1 MSSYRDI
8 NYAIRPAKNIE
19 RKMLSELF
27 QRLIFIDKLENY
39 RYIGFGSTYFSD
51 FEIFHRN
58 LNISKMISIEGNGTD
73 KLRFKFN
80 RAFSC
85 IDIKF
90 FQSDIILPRLKY
102 QEKDI
107 IWLDYDKQLKES
119 VFDDID
125 TIVSKVQSGSVI
137 LISINVEPPR
147 ITLCE
152 EERKDPKIRKEKII
166 EALEQLNISLGNKLN
181 IRHEISPRNKLSI
194 LKDWN
199 FAKKCRELID
209 NQIKYSLSFRE
220 IAEQQNLTYQQL
232 FNFHYDDDAKMLT
245 VGGIILDSETNEKVT
260 LCNFSDLYFFRNDE
274 NVFYIDPPN
283 LTYRE
288 IKYLN
293 KYMSLNDIS
302 KIPKDDADN
311 KIDKIVPMQD
321 IKKFQKIY
329 RYFPTFSESNL

>member
-90 FQSDIILPRLKY
+90 FQSDIILPKLKY

-107 IWLDYDKQLKES
+107 IWLDYDKALKES
-119 VFDDID
+119 IFNDID
-125 TIVSKVQSGSVI
+125 TVVSKVQPGSVI
-137 LISINVEPPR
+137 LISTNVETPR
-147 ITLCE
+147 FPLCE
-152 EERKDPKIRKEKII
+152 KEKKDPKIRKEKTIQG
-166 EALEQLNISLGNKLN
+166 LEQLNLSLGNKLN
-181 IRHEISPRNKLSI
+181 IKDEISPKNESSI
-194 LKDWN
+194 LKGWN

-209 NQIKYSLSFRE
+209 NQIKYSLSCRE
-220 IAEQQNLTYQQL
+220 IAEKRNLKYQQL
-232 FNFHYDDDAKMLT
+232 FNFHYDDDARMLT
-245 VGGIILDSETNEKVT
+245 VGGIILDSETNEKAT
-260 LCNFSDLYFFRNDE
+260 RCNFSDLHFFRDDE
-274 NVFYIDPPN
+274 RVYYIDPPN

-293 KYMSLNDIS
+293 KYMSLNNIN
-302 KIPKDDADN
+302 KIPRDDADN
-311 KIDKIVPMQD
+311 EIDKIVPMKD
-321 IKKFQKIY
+321 IEKFQKIY